1 MAKKNTLPGPS
12 LYWHDYETFGANARR
27 DRPSQF
33 AGLRTDLELNVIGD
47 ALTLYC
53 RPAND
58 FLPHP
63 EACLITGITPQK
75 ALQEGVPEAEFI
87 GQINAQFSRPNTCVV
102 GYNNLRFDDE
112 VTRASLYRNF
122 FDPYAREWQN
132 GNSRWDIIDMV
143 RLTHALRPEGIT
155 WPKHPDGKT
164 SFKLDQLTVA
174 NDIVH
179 EAAHDALSDVHAT
192 IAIARLI
199 KQHQPRLYDYVFT
212 HRSKPQ
218 IAALLNLLKPE
229 PVLHVSA
236 MYPAERGCIALVAPI
251 AQHPINKNEILVYDL
266 SIDPQPFLSLSSD
279 VLSERLFTRQ
289 DDLAEGQDR
298 LPVKS
303 IHINKSPV
311 VVPVNTLTPEAAERW
326 QLDVATATKHLQRIL
341 GHATFGTNLRAVYR
355 GREFEPVTDPDFMLY
370 SGGFF
375 SNDDRARMEVVRET
389 AADNLAQLNL
399 PFQDS
404 RLEEMLFRYRA
415 RNYPESLSAEE
426 QARWES
432 FRRERLT
439 MASHGT
445 GLTIDE
451 CRQRISELRQEMAGN
466 DVKKHILDAL
476 EDYIHTIE
484 PVA

>member
-1 MAKKNTLPGPS
+1 VTKQSTFPGPS
-12 LYWHDYETFGANARR
+12 LYWHDYETFGANPRR
-27 DRPSQF
+27 DRPAQF
-33 AGLRTDLELNVIGD
+33 AGVRTDLELNVIGD
-47 ALTLYC
+47 SLTLYC

-75 ALQEGVPEAEFI
+75 ALQEGIPEAEFI
-87 GQINAQFSRPNTCVV
+87 GRINAQFSRPNTCVV

-112 VTRASLYRNF
+112 ITRASLYRNF

-143 RLTHALRPEGIT
+143 RLTHALRPEGIS
-155 WPKHPDGKT
+155 WPKHPNGKT

-174 NDIVH
+174 NGIAH

-192 IAIARLI
+192 IAVARLI
-199 KQHQPRLYDYVFT
+199 KQHQPRLYDYVFN
-212 HRSKPQ
+212 HRAKPQ
-218 IAALLNLLKPE
+218 VAALLNLAKPT

-236 MYPAERGCIALVAPI
+236 MYPAERGCIAVVAPI
-251 AQHPINKNEILVYDL
+251 AQHPTNKNEILVYDL
-266 SIDPQPFLSLSSD
+266 SVDPQPFLSLPTEA
-279 VLSERLFTRQ
+279 LSERLFTRQ
-289 DDLAEGQDR
+289 DELPEGHDR

-311 VVPVNTLTPEAAERW
+311 IVPVNTLTPEAMERW
-326 QLDVATATKHLQRIL
+326 QLDLDVASTYLERIMA
-341 GHATFGTNLRAVYR
+341 HAAFGANLREVYR
-355 GREFEPVTDPDFMLY
+355 QREFEAETDPDFMLY

-389 AADNLAQLNL
+389 PADKLAQLDL
-399 PFQDS
+399 PFHDG

-415 RNYPESLSAEE
+415 RNYPQLLNGEE
-426 QARWES
+426 HARWQHLCA
-432 FRRERLT
+432 ERLT
-439 MASHGT
+439 ISSHGT

-451 CRQRISELRQEMAGN
+451 CRKRILELRQETAG
-466 DVKKHILDAL
+466 DDEKKHILDAV
-476 EDYIHTIE
+476 EDYIATIN
-484 PVA
+484 PSG